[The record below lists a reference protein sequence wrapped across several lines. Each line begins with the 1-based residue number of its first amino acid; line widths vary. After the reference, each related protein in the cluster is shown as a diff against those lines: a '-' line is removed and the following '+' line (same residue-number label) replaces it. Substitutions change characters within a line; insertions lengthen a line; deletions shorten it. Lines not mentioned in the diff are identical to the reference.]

1 MSGIPY
7 ELLDYHTQRSDNQH
21 TAKVQAKNGL
31 LLKLDSGT
39 DTNKSAKIS
48 SKLSET
54 FPELSSIQ
62 LHTCQLQQIVYY
74 KLCQYG

>member
-48 SKLSET
+48 SKL
-54 FPELSSIQ
+54 
-62 LHTCQLQQIVYY
+62 
-74 KLCQYG
+74 